1 MFGLTPFERKGY
13 DIFDAFNDFDKE
25 FFNSDFFRRS
35 HMTPAQM
42 MKHEFCT
49 DIQDQG
55 DKYVLEAELPG
66 FNKEDISIDISR
78 DYLTISAKRETSEDK
93 KDKNGKYIRRER
105 TMGSFQRS
113 FSIEGIDSESINA
126 EYNDGVLKVILPKKE
141 QIDQTRR
148 LEIK

>member
-13 DIFDAFNDFDKE
+13 DIFDALNDFDKD
-25 FFNSDFFRRS
+25 FLDRDFFRRN
-35 HMTPAQM
+35 HMPPAHM

-66 FNKEDISIDISR
+66 FNKEDINIDISR
-78 DYLTISAKRETSEDK
+78 DYLTISAKRESSEEK
-93 KDKNGKYIRRER
+93 KDESGKYIRRER

-113 FSIEGIDSESINA
+113 FSIEGIDAESIDA
-126 EYNDGVLKVILPKKE
+126 EYNDGVLKVSLPKKE
-141 QIDQTRR
+141 QTDQTRR